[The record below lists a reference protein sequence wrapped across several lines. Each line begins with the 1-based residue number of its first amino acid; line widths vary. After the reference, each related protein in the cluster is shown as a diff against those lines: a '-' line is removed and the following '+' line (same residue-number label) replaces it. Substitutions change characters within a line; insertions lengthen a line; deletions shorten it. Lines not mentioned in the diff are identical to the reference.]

1 MRVYVGI
8 DLAFKSSHKAY
19 AVTAAGDEL
28 LSGYRFRTDAEDLDR
43 LVEKVESMAP
53 GAEVW
58 SISEPTGSVWRNVGA
73 YLKSKG
79 WKAHIVSN
87 QKAHDL
93 RRFLHRHTK
102 TDAVDAEA
110 LAQMGRIAPEALQP
124 IRIDPKAQSLLRWA
138 KRYSKASLQLASLKR
153 GFVNQVEEVLP
164 GVGTVA
170 PDLLTAAGKAFYRH
184 YISPMKVRRLG
195 LKRFAG
201 ALEKRAGRKLQPGAA
216 QRLFDFAL
224 KMNQLSAEGVLEVDF
239 TELEDLVQIELDAL
253 EAKEEQLA
261 RLKDGLV
268 KLYRELHPSGALHSI
283 QGVGEVTAAS
293 CLAILLTHSFPNAK
307 HLRSYLGVIPRVN
320 ESGVTT
326 SKGSRLTKQGPAWV
340 RRLLYI
346 AAESARRW
354 DPQLAEVYRRE
365 MVDKANPHRKAVL
378 AVVTRL
384 VDRIWA
390 LYRDDRGYELRDQD
404 GNSVSAK
411 EARAVV
417 TEHLE
422 VPKEVRARLKK
433 QREEDDQ
440 EKREEAR
447 AEAPKGRGQPKAV
460 SQSAASFY

>member
-1 MRVYVGI
+1 M
-8 DLAFKSSHKAY
+8 
-19 AVTAAGDEL
+19 
-28 LSGYRFRTDAEDLDR
+28 
-43 LVEKVESMAP
+43 
-53 GAEVW
+53 
-58 SISEPTGSVWRNVGA
+58 
-73 YLKSKG
+73 
-79 WKAHIVSN
+79 
-87 QKAHDL
+87 
-93 RRFLHRHTK
+93 
-102 TDAVDAEA
+102 
-110 LAQMGRIAPEALQP
+110 
-124 IRIDPKAQSLLRWA
+124 
-138 KRYSKASLQLASLKR
+138 
-153 GFVNQVEEVLP
+153 
-164 GVGTVA
+164 
-170 PDLLTAAGKAFYRH
+170 
-184 YISPMKVRRLG
+184 
-195 LKRFAG
+195 
-201 ALEKRAGRKLQPGAA
+201 
-216 QRLFDFAL
+216 
-224 KMNQLSAEGVLEVDF
+224 
-239 TELEDLVQIELDAL
+239 
-253 EAKEEQLA
+253 
-261 RLKDGLV
+261 
-268 KLYRELHPSGALHSI
+268 
-283 QGVGEVTAAS
+283 GEVTAAS